1 MNKIIE
7 IFLVLVYVLNLV
19 MGIYLE
25 NWVAVMGWYC
35 ALLAQ
40 LRITGVI
47 KID

>member
-1 MNKIIE
+1 MNRNIE
-7 IFLVLVYVLNLV
+7 IFLVLVYVLNV
-19 MGIYLE
+19 VTGIYLE
-25 NWVAVMGWYC
+25 NWVAVMGWCC